1 MGVQLQKGGKLLV
14 ALIGLLLI
22 LFVVY
27 KLGYLDGI
35 MGGGEAPKKTGD
47 EKLPVKVL
55 DKIKQASVLRVGM
68 EGEAPPMNFQDKGE
82 RAGFD
87 YRMANEIGQYIGV
100 NRVDIVEADY
110 DELPDK
116 LRRGEIDLMM
126 GGYVPDPAIE
136 HVEWSDGYLDFGLCL
151 IVKRSS
157 AINDIRQLNGKT
169 IGIYDDPA
177 AETWVKENISGPKA
191 VNKYTGTGWFA
202 KLEAGEVDAIIYDY
216 PFAVAEISSFP
227 KLKIVKLNLNAS
239 RYAAGVVEKNDDLL
253 NMVNKAIGDI
263 MKSDRYEK
271 LVQKYLNT
279 QAVETQPLAK
289 GSKIYIVKAG
299 DTLSKIAQ
307 KELGNLDDWQK
318 IWNLNKNRLANPH
331 LIYVGYQLLM
341 P

>member
-1 MGVQLQKGGKLLV
+1 MGVQLQKGGKILV
-14 ALIGLLLI
+14 AMIGLLLI
-22 LFVVY
+22 LFVAY
-27 KLGYLDGI
+27 KLGYLDG
-35 MGGGEAPKKTGD
+35 MFGGGESPKKTG
-47 EKLPVKVL
+47 ETKLPVKVL
-55 DKIKQASVLRVGM
+55 DKVRQTSVLRVGM
-68 EGEAPPMNFQDKGE
+68 EGEAPPMNFRDKGE
-82 RAGFD
+82 RTGFD
-87 YRMANEIGQYIGV
+87 FQMANEIGQYIGI

-116 LRRGEIDLMM
+116 LLKGEIDLMM

-157 AINDIRQLNGKT
+157 AVNDIKQLSNKT

-177 AETWVKENISGPKA
+177 AETWVKENITNAKA
-191 VNKYTGTGWFA
+191 VKKYTGTGWFA
-202 KLEAGEVDAIIYDY
+202 KLDQGEVDAIIYDY
-216 PFAVAEISSFP
+216 PFAVAEIKAFP

-253 NMVNKAIGDI
+253 SSVNKAIADI
-263 MKSDRYEK
+263 TKSERYEK
-271 LVQKYLNT
+271 MVQKYLT
-279 QAVETQPLAK
+279 SQSVETQPLAK
-289 GSKIYIVKAG
+289 GSKVYTVKAG

-307 KELGNLDDWQK
+307 KELGNIDDWQK

-331 LIYVGYQLLM
+331 LLYIGYQLLM